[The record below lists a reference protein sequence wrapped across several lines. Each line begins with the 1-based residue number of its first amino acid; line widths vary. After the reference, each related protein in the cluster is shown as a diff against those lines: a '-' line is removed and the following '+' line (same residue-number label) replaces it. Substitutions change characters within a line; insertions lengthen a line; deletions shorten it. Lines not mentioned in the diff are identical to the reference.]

1 MIAWRG
7 SVVVDG
13 EESHVAG
20 AAGSERK
27 LEEQNSVT
35 TLYRVNEKSDNQT
48 TPSSEQEICF
58 LSEAFDVASA
68 LCHRIG
74 NTASTAREAG
84 RPKPCSEVKGGNRSA
99 AFRRARCTD
108 NVKMPN

>member
-35 TLYRVNEKSDNQT
+35 TLNPVNEKSDNQT
-48 TPSSEQEICF
+48 NAI
-58 LSEAFDVASA
+58 
-68 LCHRIG
+68 
-74 NTASTAREAG
+74 
-84 RPKPCSEVKGGNRSA
+84 
-99 AFRRARCTD
+99 
-108 NVKMPN
+108 